1 MSEQEKQLE
10 LDYPLLLGTYTS
22 DEDDGSKGIY
32 AVSPDKTTPY
42 PVGTQPNPSYI
53 IRHPEHKHLV
63 YAVSESGD
71 DPTSN
76 IVVWHFETSDD
87 STEVLKAEEAA
98 GTFSLKGEGACHLAI
113 QGNLLVTANY
123 GSGSADVVKLDDE
136 GMPVR
141 SVAHIQH
148 EGTGPREDRQDAAHV
163 HWAGF
168 TADGTRL
175 LLTDLGTDTV
185 TAYSVEELE
194 ALAEAD
200 DAENND
206 LRAVQE
212 LKLPGGEGP
221 RHIAVAPLNNG
232 SGDGSDIY
240 VLTELGHKIFHVKDD
255 GKNMT
260 IRDVYPLLDE
270 EAEADHDNT
279 AAAISLSPDGRTL
292 LASDRGVDL
301 LVTFRRTP
309 ETGTLDHAS
318 TVRSGSRVPR
328 EARILPDGKTVA
340 AGHQDG
346 SELVLFALDSETSE
360 LGGIMAKIPVSK
372 VVCVL
377 PFD

>member
-1 MSEQEKQLE
+1 MTDQEKQLK

-32 AVSPDKTTPY
+32 ALSPDKPSPY
-42 PVGTQPNPSYI
+42 PVGAQPNPSYI

-63 YAVSESGD
+63 YAVSEAGD

-76 IVVWHFETSDD
+76 IVVWHFETSDNG
-87 STEVLKAEEAA
+87 TEVLESEEAA
-98 GTFSLKGEGACHLAI
+98 ARFSLKGEGACHLAI

-141 SVAHIQH
+141 SLAHIQH

-194 ALAEAD
+194 ALAETES
-200 DAENND
+200 AEKND
-206 LRAVQE
+206 LRVVQK

-221 RHIAVAPLNNG
+221 RHIAVAPANDEQGEGN
-232 SGDGSDIY
+232 DIY

-255 GKNMT
+255 GKSLT
-260 IRDVYPLLDE
+260 IRDIYPLLDE

-279 AAAISLSPDGRTL
+279 ASAISLSPDGRTL
-292 LASDRGVDL
+292 LASERGVDL
-301 LVTFRRTP
+301 LVTFKRNP
-309 ETGTLDHAS
+309 ATGTLDHAS

-340 AGHQDG
+340 AGHQEG
-346 SELVLFALDSETSE
+346 SELVLLALDSETSE
-360 LGGIMAKIPVSK
+360 LGDTLAKIPVSK

-377 PFD
+377 PFE